1 MLPESLFFFLHVLI
15 FAVLGYRTGTK
26 VVGWVIGGINDK
38 QMPSQMVDNTV
49 KTGGGSIRTYLR
61 FYETRTRCRFV
72 EEGSAGGGPTW
83 NLRPDLSHRQITVA
97 SVTGDRFKM
106 QNWVC
111 RFAQNQNENCGSC
124 VVQIWSPFTEDLQV
138 GSDGAGVQ
146 PSGASGASGAELVMT
161 TCHPGHLVG
170 SERELEGGSP

>member
-1 MLPESLFFFLHVLI
+1 MCSLRPALLPESLFFFLHVLI

-111 RFAQNQNENCGSC
+111 RFTQTKMKT
-124 VVQIWSPFTEDLQV
+124 VVHAWCRS
-138 GSDGAGVQ
+138 GV
-146 PSGASGASGAELVMT
+146 PLPKI
-161 TCHPGHLVG
+161 C
-170 SERELEGGSP
+170 R